1 MRLPLIFLF
10 LTSFLCASAQ
20 TEDDSFSLGIIG
32 GVSTTWLINKNT
44 FNAGEEVNVNTT
56 FGGNLGIS
64 GLYSFN
70 NAAGV
75 YLALLYS
82 GHNQSYRGE
91 IIPEISFENK
101 IKLIYLDMP
110 VLFRLQSKKGSYF
123 ELGPQLSILM
133 SAKENFTSSPNSGL
147 NREDYKNKDF
157 RENFDNTN
165 ISAVLGFGFDFDAS
179 EVIMVSTG
187 LRFGYSFTDVT
198 KEFSETEMA
207 LLETANQLSYTSI
220 LSHQAEN
227 NVFKYEP
234 TTRFF
239 GGLRVGV
246 AYRL

>member
-1 MRLPLIFLF
+1 MRLALVL
-10 LTSFLCASAQ
+10 LLVTSFFLAPAQ
-20 TEDDSFSLGIIG
+20 KEDDSFILGIIG
-32 GVSTTWLINKNT
+32 GVSTTWLINNNT

-64 GLYSFN
+64 SLYSFN
-70 NAAGV
+70 NATGV
-75 YLALLYS
+75 SIALVYS
-82 GHNQSYRGE
+82 GHNQSFKGE
-91 IIPEISFENK
+91 ISPEISFESK
-101 IKLIYLDMP
+101 IKLNYLDMP
-110 VLFRLQSKKGSYF
+110 LLFRLQSKKGSYF
-123 ELGPQLSILM
+123 ELGPQFSILINA
-133 SAKENFTSSPNSGL
+133 SEDFSSSSGSGM

-157 RENFDNTN
+157 KENFDNIN
-165 ISAVLGFGFDFDAS
+165 IAAILGFGFDFDAS

-220 LSHQAEN
+220 LSHRAEN
-227 NVFKYEP
+227 NIFKYEP

-246 AYRL
+246 SYRL